1 MSYHKYIA
9 TLAATVALLVGCGG
23 GDDTSATPV
32 AETPAA
38 ATPATPSSPTTTL
51 AGTYSGNISKVSTG
65 STYSGPASMTLSRD
79 ITGNF
84 TLRGTW
90 TVTRTNSSGSQSIT
104 EEAITGNVTSA
115 GALTATGSV
124 NLRAVTGNVDL
135 ATGRITGSYTYAGVA
150 GDFTGEL
157 TLTK

>member
-1 MSYHKYIA
+1 MNYQKYIA
-9 TLAATVALLVGCGG
+9 TLAASAALLAGCGG
-23 GDDTSATPV
+23 SDDTSAIPA
-32 AETPAA
+32 AETPSA

-79 ITGNF
+79 VTGNF

-90 TVTRTNSSGSQSIT
+90 AVTRTNSSGPQSIT
-104 EEAITGNVTSA
+104 NEVITGNVTSA
-115 GALTATGSV
+115 GVLTAAGSV
-124 NLRAVTGNVDL
+124 NLRTVTGNVDL
-135 ATGRITGSYTYAGVA
+135 ATGQITGSYTYAGVA